1 MQGVGVWR
9 RLSQCCIPDDLHE
22 HSLPRGYDN

>member
-1 MQGVGVWR
+1 MQGVGVR
-9 RLSQCCIPDDLHE
+9 RHLSQCCIPDDLHE